1 VPDNP
6 PPHGTSPPPTAAL
19 APVVP
24 AARKPRRTH
33 WRWWFLLV
41 LAGTASLL
49 LSPAPWHAVLRSFLT
64 WRAAAQGWDLR
75 IGGMEGGLFDSTELY
90 HIRCVQ
96 KPGAAVSGTDF
107 RIERGEIV
115 FAWHRPF
122 SRESTGSWVRRITV
136 EGLSGTA
143 DLTRAPAAK
152 VPAAGE
158 RLWPPAGWRQAA
170 EALIRRTMARTSQAL
185 ARQIGRL
192 DPALLPRNL
201 EASGKSFTL
210 RRGRYHLRSENWRL
224 TAAQVEIG
232 HVAAQRLEVA
242 GPDFDST
249 LRNING
255 WTYWKDSSLTFGDID
270 LGRGVHLASATL
282 NGAHLRRQQLDWE
295 GDLRAL
301 GGRARGQGAVNFSKP
316 RLSLEIAGSLEKMAV
331 GPLARLLGVRGQTA
345 GEVQQAN
352 FTFRG
357 DPENLTAAQMWLA
370 ADATDFRW
378 GARRWESLELQG
390 VVINGRAQVHR
401 LELRQSGN
409 QLSFTGECALPIP
422 GESAT
427 AWWQAGGSCNV
438 DARIDDLHA
447 LAELAGGQLPD
458 LRGKMSVNGTL
469 SAHPGAPGI
478 DGYLNVEGSAL
489 TIRGAPLDSL
499 RATLLFKGNEL
510 NVPDLEAT
518 RGGDYFRALG
528 SVQISGPAR
537 YQAELHAA
545 IKDLTVYAPAYADLA
560 FTPQPISGSLVLD
573 WSGDGT
579 PAANSGAF
587 SATTEQFFTKGGP
600 AALARPI
607 DLSADATYSP
617 ESVSFRHL
625 VLQEGTGAKRHDAWK
640 LEGALPWTRDARA
653 FAAGRWLDPSRPM
666 AVRVVCLQAPLD
678 MLAGLAP
685 KLVAH
690 AEGQLTGWLN
700 ADGTLRSPKLEGDLQ
715 LKNASFQPADGTA
728 AIAGV
733 DARLRLEKSVLFVD
747 QATGRWGS
755 QTIDAAGSADLGDTA
770 NIGLDLTL
778 HGNDSA
784 GVHNEAVA
792 AGLGYT
798 LALRGV
804 LGGEA
809 LISGE
814 LNLLA
819 GVYEQPLSVWP
830 APFAGAATWLNLA
843 QWSPFAWPNARLDV
857 HVGALPGLRLAGGAG
872 AELTPDLQMTGTAHE
887 PRIAGELLCRQAPLR
902 GPGDWL
908 GTGNGAWYFAGGEPG
923 NPLVSIVGR
932 SADGSEV
939 FFYGPADAA
948 RAVTMPDP
956 KPAWAE
962 PNAMAAFVDNAL

>member
-1 VPDNP
+1 M
-6 PPHGTSPPPTAAL
+6 
-19 APVVP
+19 
-24 AARKPRRTH
+24 
-33 WRWWFLLV
+33 
-41 LAGTASLL
+41 AGAASLL
-49 LSPAPWHAVLRSFLT
+49 LLPAPWHAALRSFLT
-64 WRAAAQGWDLR
+64 WRAAALGLDLR
-75 IGGMEGGLFDSTELY
+75 IGGMEGGLFDATELY
-90 HIRCVQ
+90 NVRCVQ
-96 KPGAAVSGTDF
+96 ISSTAAPGTDF
-107 RIERGEIV
+107 QITRGEIV
-115 FAWHRPF
+115 FAWNWPWA
-122 SRESTGSWVRRITV
+122 REFAGSWVRRITL
-136 EGLSGTA
+136 EGLSGRS
-143 DLTRAPAAK
+143 DLTRAPTANAPAPGWHLWR
-152 VPAAGE
+152 VADWPQAAG
-158 RLWPPAGWRQAA
+158 AA
-170 EALIRRTMARTSQAL
+170 VRRSVARISQAL
-185 ARQIGRL
+185 ARQTGRL
-192 DPALLPRNL
+192 DQALLPRDL
-201 EASGKSFTL
+201 EVSGKSFTL
-210 RRGRYHLRSENWRL
+210 RRGRYHLRSEDWRL
-224 TAAQVEIG
+224 TAEQGEIG
-232 HVAAQRLEVA
+232 HMAARVIEVA

-249 LRNING
+249 LRSISG
-255 WTYWKDSSLTFGDID
+255 WTYWKDSSLTLGDVD

-316 RLSLEIAGSLEKMAV
+316 RLSLEIAGSLEKMAI

-370 ADATDFRW
+370 ANATDFRW

-409 QLSFTGECALPIP
+409 QLSFTGECALPTP
-422 GESAT
+422 GANAT

-447 LAELAGGQLPD
+447 LAVLAGGQLPD
-458 LRGKMSVNGTL
+458 LRGRMSVNGTL

-499 RATLLFKGNEL
+499 RATLLFKGDEL

-518 RGGDYFRALG
+518 RGGDYFRAVG

-537 YQAELHAA
+537 YQVELHAA
-545 IKDLTVYAPAYADLA
+545 IKDLAVYAPAYADLT
-560 FTPQPISGSLVLD
+560 FTPQPVSGSLTLD

-587 SATTEQFFTKGGP
+587 TATTEQFFTKGGP

-625 VLQEGTGAKRHDAWK
+625 VLQEGVGAKRHDALK

-678 MLAGLAP
+678 MLAGLVP
-685 KLVAH
+685 KFVAH
-690 AEGQLTGWLN
+690 AQGQLTGWLN

-715 LKNASFQPADGTA
+715 FKDASFEPANGA
-728 AIAGV
+728 PAIAGV
-733 DARLRLEKSVLFVD
+733 DARLRLEKSVLTVD
-747 QATGRWGS
+747 QAAGRWGS
-755 QTIDAAGSADLGDTA
+755 QTIDAAGSVDLGDTA
-770 NIGLDLTL
+770 NIGLDFTVR
-778 HGNDSA
+778 GNDTE
-784 GVHNEAVA
+784 GVHNEAFD
-792 AGLGYT
+792 AGLGYALT
-798 LALRGV
+798 LRRE
-804 LGGEA
+804 LGGDA

-819 GVYEQPLSVWP
+819 GIYELPLALWP
-830 APFAGAATWLNLA
+830 APFAGTATWLNLA
-843 QWSPFAWPNARLDV
+843 RWLPFAWPDARLDV
-857 HVGALPGLRLAGGAG
+857 HVAAVPGLRLAGSAG
-872 AELTPDLQMTGTAHE
+872 AELTPDLQMTGTVRA

-902 GPGDWL
+902 GPGEWF
-908 GTGNGAWYFAGGEPG
+908 GTGDGAWFFAGGGLG
-923 NPLVSIVGR
+923 NPILSIIGHA
-932 SADGSEV
+932 ADGSQV
-939 FFYGPADAA
+939 FFYGPTDDV
-948 RAVTMPDP
+948 RVLTMPET
-956 KPAWAE
+956 KPTWAE
-962 PNAMAAFVDNAL
+962 PNAMAAFGAGAL